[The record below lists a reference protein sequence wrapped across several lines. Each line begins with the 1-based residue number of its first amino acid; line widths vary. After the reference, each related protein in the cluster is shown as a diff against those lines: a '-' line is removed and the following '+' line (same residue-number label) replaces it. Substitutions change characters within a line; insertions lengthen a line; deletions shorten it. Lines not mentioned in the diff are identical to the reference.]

1 MMEKLPVLITALF
14 AGLAAGLA
22 GFALLRFLSAV
33 EIEKAPEVSERKLPL
48 YFRLVRPLLPL
59 GRRLASL
66 EGFSAWR
73 DTVAPQLWMAGYGEV
88 FRPVDF
94 IGYRIL
100 FLLLALFF
108 LLLGMTSGNVG
119 LCLLL
124 AVLLAFYPGLWLR
137 AVIRARQL
145 SIMKALPNVLDLLT
159 LSVES
164 GRDLLSSLHDILS
177 RRRPDPLG
185 EELMRT
191 FREIQLGRK
200 RTEALRALSNRVRQ
214 TDLTAVVNA
223 IIQAEELGVSI
234 AQLLRIQG
242 DMLRNKRF
250 TLAEKMANEAAVKI
264 IFPVVVCILPPV
276 FGILLIPLVLQT
288 ARVFS

>member
-100 FLLLALFF
+100 FLLLALFSCCW
-108 LLLGMTSGNVG
+108 G
-119 LCLLL
+119 
-124 AVLLAFYPGLWLR
+124 
-137 AVIRARQL
+137 
-145 SIMKALPNVLDLLT
+145 
-159 LSVES
+159 
-164 GRDLLSSLHDILS
+164 
-177 RRRPDPLG
+177 
-185 EELMRT
+185 
-191 FREIQLGRK
+191 
-200 RTEALRALSNRVRQ
+200 
-214 TDLTAVVNA
+214 
-223 IIQAEELGVSI
+223 
-234 AQLLRIQG
+234 
-242 DMLRNKRF
+242 
-250 TLAEKMANEAAVKI
+250 
-264 IFPVVVCILPPV
+264 
-276 FGILLIPLVLQT
+276 
-288 ARVFS
+288 

>member
-1 MMEKLPVLITALF
+1 MEKLLPFLTAVF
-14 AGLAAGLA
+14 AGLAAGFG
-22 GFALLRFLSAV
+22 GFALFRFLSAI
-33 EIEKAPEVSERKLPL
+33 ELEKAPEVVEKQLPL
-48 YFRLVRPLLPL
+48 YFRLVRPLLPV
-59 GRRLASL
+59 GRRIASL
-66 EGFSAWR
+66 EGFAGWR
-73 DTVAPQLWMAGYGEV
+73 DMVAPQLWMAGYGEV
-88 FRPVDF
+88 FRPADF

-100 FLLLALFF
+100 FFFLALLFLAFGMMSGHILYCVILALLL
-108 LLLGMTSGNVG
+108 V
-119 LCLLL
+119 
-124 AVLLAFYPGLWLR
+124 FYPGLWLR

-164 GRDLLSSLHDILS
+164 GRDLLSSLRDILS

-200 RTEALRALSNRVRQ
+200 RTEALRGLADRVRQ

-250 TLAEKMANEAAVKI
+250 TLAEKLANEAAVKI

-276 FGILLIPLVLQT
+276 FGILLIPLLLQT

>member
-1 MMEKLPVLITALF
+1 
-14 AGLAAGLA
+14 
-22 GFALLRFLSAV
+22 
-33 EIEKAPEVSERKLPL
+33 
-48 YFRLVRPLLPL
+48 
-59 GRRLASL
+59 
-66 EGFSAWR
+66 
-73 DTVAPQLWMAGYGEV
+73 MAGYGEV

-223 IIQAEELGVSI
+223 IIQARSSASASPSCCGFRGI
-234 AQLLRIQG
+234 CCGTNGLRWPRKWPTRRRSKSFFRWWSAFFRRCSG
-242 DMLRNKRF
+242 F
-250 TLAEKMANEAAVKI
+250 
-264 IFPVVVCILPPV
+264 C
-276 FGILLIPLVLQT
+276 
-288 ARVFS
+288 

>member
-100 FLLLALFF
+100 F